1 MKLLLLFSITMIQVE
16 AVAQTAASRWDTSRW
31 DTSRE
36 MTGAEIRVCSATGD
50 ECLVTIA
57 SRSVGSSLRE
67 LHRLQ
72 KPEVRVENRK
82 TGEASILSGSS
93 GYLDLEMEQLVLVN
107 RSKDGRLTETLIDLK
122 TLKRT
127 EITHR

>member
-16 AVAQTAASRWDTSRW
+16 AVAQTAASRWDTSR
-31 DTSRE
+31 E
-36 MTGAEIRVCSATGD
+36 MTGTEIRVCSATGD